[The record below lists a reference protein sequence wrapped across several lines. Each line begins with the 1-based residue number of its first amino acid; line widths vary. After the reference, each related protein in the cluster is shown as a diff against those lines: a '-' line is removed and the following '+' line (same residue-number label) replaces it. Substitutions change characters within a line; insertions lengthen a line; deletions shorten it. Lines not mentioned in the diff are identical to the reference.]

1 MNSLEFVSIH
11 TYNRD
16 LNGNDKDVDKS
27 ITILTITIAPSAF
40 LSSGE
45 EVDVNLE
52 IVFY

>member
-11 TYNRD
+11 SSNRD

-27 ITILTITIAPSAF
+27 ITTAPSAF
-40 LSSGE
+40 LSLGE

-52 IVFY
+52 TVFY